1 MQYFDSK
8 EEVLDIELT
17 QYGRYLLSQGVWKP
31 HYYAFFDE
39 NVVYDS
45 QYGGPTENKND
56 AETRIQ
62 DETPLF
68 KTQTTFTGRDEYLY
82 DGAGDEDERSALGL
96 YEKLNVLPYHLGNSS
111 LKSTKTPA
119 YQIQFLEGEVKGL
132 QNNMTGNVRTEN
144 TGAISSDFTPYAQQ
158 LLKIPQIES
167 QVEFKIS
174 VADPEEAFTKFEVSE
189 ALTPGRVYKDDT
201 IVVVGPEQ
209 ILLAVEEQNSTFGY
223 KNFDIEVFEMVTGS
237 TGPLG
242 EENLIPLSFLKPVEM
257 VKDNLLLDRKEANLL
272 AGRVGGQA
280 PELDPT
286 YVEYYFNINVD
297 EEIDRNVICKAISEL
312 KSNDFLVDIEIECP
326 DLATPLESDIY
337 ASDSTGED
345 CPDY

>member
-39 NVVYDS
+39 NVIYDS
-45 QYGGPTENKND
+45 QYAGPTENKND
-56 AETRIQ
+56 IEKRIQ
-62 DETPLF
+62 DETPLL
-68 KTQTTFTGRDEYLY
+68 KTQATFTGRDEYLY
-82 DGAGDEDERSALGL
+82 DGVGDEDERSALGL
-96 YEKLNVLPYHLGNSS
+96 YEKHNVLPYYLGNSS
-111 LKSTKTPA
+111 LESTKTPA
-119 YQIQFLEGEVKGL
+119 YKIQFLEGKVKEL
-132 QNNMTGNVRTEN
+132 QYNLTGNLRTEL
-144 TGAISSDFTPYAQQ
+144 TGTSTRSNYSQQ

-174 VADPEEAFTKFEVSE
+174 VADPEEVFTKFEISP
-189 ALTPGRVYKDDT
+189 ALTPGRIYKDNT

-209 ILLAVEEQNSTFGY
+209 ILLAVEEQNSSFDY
-223 KNFDIEVFEMVTGS
+223 KNFDIEIFEIVSGS

-242 EENLIPLSFLKPVEM
+242 EETLAPLSFIKPIEM

-272 AGRVGGQA
+272 AGRIGGLS

-312 KSNDFLVDIEIECP
+312 KSDDFLVDIDIECP
-326 DLATPLESDIY
+326 DLATPFESDIY
-337 ASDSTGED
+337 ASDSTSED